1 MNIVKLRGII
11 KDIKPSHNVGDI
23 EYDKANL
30 IVSRDGTR
38 EDIITLK
45 FKKFS
50 NTFQEDDTISI
61 IGNVRSYSKQINGK
75 NKVDVYVFTYF
86 DKNEDDV
93 INEFDIDGR
102 ICKIN
107 DLRVLENGKSC
118 IHFIIANNL
127 NVSNDSQKLNS
138 YLPCVAWGNEA
149 KELSAK
155 SVNDVIHI
163 KGEIHSRIYKKVI
176 GENDFEYR
184 TAHELVVTELL

>member
-149 KELSAK
+149 KELSTK
-155 SVNDVIHI
+155 SVNDIIHI
-163 KGEIHSRIYKKVI
+163 KGEIHSRIYKKMI

>member
-163 KGEIHSRIYKKVI
+163 KGEIHSRIYKKMI

>member
-1 MNIVKLRGII
+1 MNTVKLRGII

-30 IVSRDGTR
+30 IVSRDGTK
-38 EDIITLK
+38 EDVITLK

-50 NTFQEDDTISI
+50 NTFQEDDAISI
-61 IGNVRSYSKQINGK
+61 TGNVRSYSKQVNGK

-86 DKNEDDV
+86 DKNEDGV

-127 NVSNDSQKLNS
+127 NVSNDNQKLNS

-149 KELSAK
+149 KELSTK
-155 SVNDVIHI
+155 SVNDIIHI
-163 KGEIHSRIYKKVI
+163 KGEIHSRIYKKMI